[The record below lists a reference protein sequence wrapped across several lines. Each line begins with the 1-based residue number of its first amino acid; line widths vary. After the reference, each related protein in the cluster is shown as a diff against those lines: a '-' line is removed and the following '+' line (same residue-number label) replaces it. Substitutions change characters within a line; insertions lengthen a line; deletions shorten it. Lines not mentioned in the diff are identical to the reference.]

1 VKISVGLP
9 TGMEGLMYPVPFS
22 TPKDIVDIAIH
33 AERLGYHSVWGN
45 DHMTT
50 QHYVRKEFSTPPNY
64 WEPLITYGFIAA
76 ATKTLRMG
84 TGMLVLPMRR
94 DIVVTA
100 KQIATLDQFSGG
112 RIEIGLGVGA
122 YREEFEAL
130 QPHFKAHRG
139 NMVDEG
145 LSALRQLF
153 TERQAT
159 HEGEYYQYRDVEMF
173 PKPLQKELPL
183 YLGGNN
189 INAIMRA
196 AKAGNG
202 WMPACVE
209 EAKLRES
216 VKVFHDLAERHGRD
230 ISTLEVAPQY
240 IVYLG
245 KTREQAIEK
254 FKQSQ
259 MYNHLVSL
267 GKSTLKDQGQV
278 AHEDINLVGDAQ
290 HIIDLAARLKAAGA
304 THLLGLYFA
313 VNTMDELMDQM
324 QAFAEQVMPHL
335 MKAQ

>member
-1 VKISVGLP
+1 MKISVGLP

-22 TPKDIVDIAIH
+22 TPKDIVDIAVH

-50 QHYVRKEFSTPPNY
+50 QHYVREEFSTPPNY
-64 WEPLITYGFIAA
+64 WEPLITYGSIPA
-76 ATKTLRMG
+76 ATKKPRMV
-84 TGMLVLPMRR
+84 TGMLLLPMRR
-94 DIVVTA
+94 AIRVTA

-112 RIEIGLGVGA
+112 RLEIGIGVGA

-145 LSALRQLF
+145 LQALRQLF
-153 TERQAT
+153 TERSAS

-173 PKPLQKELPL
+173 PKPLQKQLPL

-189 INAIMRA
+189 KNAILRA
-196 AKAGNG
+196 AKAGDG

-209 EAKLRES
+209 ATKLRES
-216 VKVFHDLAERHGRD
+216 TNMLHDLASKEGRD
-230 ISTLEVAPQY
+230 PSVLEVAPQY

-245 KTREQAIEK
+245 KTREQAVAK

-267 GKSTLKDQGQV
+267 SKSTLKDQGAV
-278 AHEDINLVGDAQ
+278 AHGDINLVGDAQ
-290 HIIDLAARLKAAGA
+290 HIIDLGLKLRAAGA

-313 VNTMDELMDQM
+313 VNTMPELLDQM
-324 QAFAEQVMPHL
+324 QMFAEEVMPHL
-335 MKAQ
+335 VKA

>member
-1 VKISVGLP
+1 MKISVGLP

-22 TPKDIVDIAIH
+22 TPKDIVDIAVH

-45 DHMTT
+45 DHMTP
-50 QHYVRKEFSTPPNY
+50 QHYVRAEFSIPPNV

-112 RIEIGLGVGA
+112 RLEIGIGVGA

-145 LSALRQLF
+145 LQALRQLF
-153 TERQAT
+153 TERSAS

-173 PKPLQKELPL
+173 PKPLQKQLPL

-189 INAIMRA
+189 RNAILRA
-196 AKAGNG
+196 AKAGDGRIHGCGQAGKLGDSTKPPPGQNKPPRVLAPPLAG
-202 WMPACVE
+202 RGGG
-209 EAKLRES
+209 LREPP
-216 VKVFHDLAERHGRD
+216 VPVVGKRRLRADPRD
-230 ISTLEVAPQY
+230 TPPLP
-240 IVYLG
+240 L
-245 KTREQAIEK
+245 
-254 FKQSQ
+254 
-259 MYNHLVSL
+259 
-267 GKSTLKDQGQV
+267 D
-278 AHEDINLVGDAQ
+278 
-290 HIIDLAARLKAAGA
+290 
-304 THLLGLYFA
+304 THPPPGF
-313 VNTMDELMDQM
+313 N
-324 QAFAEQVMPHL
+324 P
-335 MKAQ
+335 K

>member
-1 VKISVGLP
+1 MKISVGLP

-22 TPKDIVDIAIH
+22 TPKDIVDIAVH

-50 QHYVRKEFSTPPNY
+50 QHYVREEFSTPPNY

-112 RIEIGLGVGA
+112 RIEIGIGVGA

-145 LSALRQLF
+145 LHALRQLF
-153 TERQAT
+153 TERTAT
-159 HEGEYYQYRDVEMF
+159 YEGEYYQYRDVEMF
-173 PKPLQKELPL
+173 PKPLQKQLPL

-189 INAIMRA
+189 KNAILRA
-196 AKAGNG
+196 ANAGDG

-209 EAKLRES
+209 VEKLRES
-216 VKVFHDLAERHGRD
+216 TKVLHDLAAKKGRD
-230 ISTLEVAPQY
+230 ASALEVAPQY

-245 KTREQAIEK
+245 KNREEAIAK

-267 GKSTLKDQGQV
+267 SKSTLKDQGEV

-290 HIIDLAARLKAAGA
+290 HIIDLGLKLKEAGA

-313 VNTMDELMDQM
+313 VNTMPELLDQM
-324 QAFAEQVMPHL
+324 QAFAEEVMPHL
-335 MKAQ
+335 VKA

>member
-1 VKISVGLP
+1 MKISVGLP
-9 TGMEGLMYPVPFS
+9 TGMEGLMYPVPFA
-22 TPKDIVDIAIH
+22 TPDNIIEIAVH

-50 QHYVRKEFSTPPNY
+50 QNYVREEFSTPPNY
-64 WEPLITYGFIAA
+64 WEPLITYGFVAA

-112 RIEIGLGVGA
+112 RIEIGIGVGA

-145 LSALRQLF
+145 LMALRQLF
-153 TERQAT
+153 TKRTAS
-159 HEGEYYQYRDVEMF
+159 HEGEYYQYRNVEMY

-189 INAIMRA
+189 KNAIMRA
-196 AKAGNG
+196 AKSGNG

-209 EAKLRES
+209 LNALRES
-216 VKVFHDLAERHGRD
+216 VKILHDLAASHGRD
-230 ISTLEVAPQY
+230 IAALEVAPQY
-240 IVYLG
+240 VVYLG
-245 KTREQAIEK
+245 KSREQAIAR

-267 GKSTLKDQGQV
+267 SKSTLRDQGAI

-290 HIIDLAARLKAAGA
+290 HLIDLGLKLKEAGA

-313 VNTMDELMDQM
+313 VNTMPELLEQM
-324 QAFAEQVMPHL
+324 QVFAEEVIPHL
-335 MKAQ
+335 KKA

>member
-1 VKISVGLP
+1 MKISVGLP

-22 TPKDIVDIAIH
+22 TPKDIVDIAVH

-50 QHYVRKEFSTPPNY
+50 QHYVREEFSTPPNY

-76 ATKTLRMG
+76 ATKKLRMG

-112 RIEIGLGVGA
+112 RLEIGIGVGA

-145 LSALRQLF
+145 LQALRQLF
-153 TERQAT
+153 TERSAS

-173 PKPLQKELPL
+173 PKPLQKQLPL

-189 INAIMRA
+189 KNAILRA
-196 AKAGNG
+196 AKAGDG

-209 EAKLRES
+209 ATKLRES
-216 VKVFHDLAERHGRD
+216 TNMLHDLASKEGRD
-230 ISTLEVAPQY
+230 PSVLEVAPQY

-245 KTREQAIEK
+245 KTREQAVAK

-267 GKSTLKDQGQV
+267 SKSTLKDQGAV

-290 HIIDLAARLKAAGA
+290 HIIDLGLKLRAAGA

-313 VNTMDELMDQM
+313 VNTMPELLDQM
-324 QAFAEQVMPHL
+324 QMFAEEVMPHL
-335 MKAQ
+335 VKA

>member
-1 VKISVGLP
+1 
-9 TGMEGLMYPVPFS
+9 
-22 TPKDIVDIAIH
+22 
-33 AERLGYHSVWGN
+33 
-45 DHMTT
+45 
-50 QHYVRKEFSTPPNY
+50 
-64 WEPLITYGFIAA
+64 
-76 ATKTLRMG
+76 MG

-112 RIEIGLGVGA
+112 RIEIGIGVGA

-130 QPHFKAHRG
+130 QPYLKAHRG

-145 LSALRQLF
+145 LAALRQLF
-153 TERQAT
+153 TERTAN
-159 HEGEYYQYRDVEMF
+159 HEGEYYQYRNVEMY

-189 INAIMRA
+189 KNAIMRA

-209 EAKLRES
+209 VNTLRES
-216 VKVFHDLAERHGRD
+216 VKTFHDLAASHGRD
-230 ISTLEVAPQY
+230 IASLEVAPQY

-245 KTREQAIEK
+245 KSREQAIAK

-267 GKSTLKDQGQV
+267 SKSTLKDQGAI

-290 HIIDLAARLKAAGA
+290 HLIELGLKLKEAGA

-313 VNTMDELMDQM
+313 VNTMPELLDQM
-324 QAFAEQVMPHL
+324 QAFAKEVIPHL
-335 MKAQ
+335 TKA